1 MAIAIFFLRFLNSYQ
16 DWKKICPKHLSR
28 VLLSWEEKNDILSNE
43 DRVGASCKGR
53 SLLNCKFKYQFTFSW
68 HVWNVAEYLV
78 MVCSS
83 SITWRVH
90 CTVHTH
96 CTLCTRSFPRA
107 HLHLRLWRTA
117 IDIPPPPQLA
127 TFFLTL
133 NFNVRKWLKTC
144 SIHCFA
150 HSHKTVAINLPTPSF
165 YGKNAWSCCVTP
177 RDLIPWEPLVLF
189 HLTCKLTLFFL

>member
-1 MAIAIFFLRFLNSYQ
+1 MSILSNVLCLDFTCFCIALSQYKRHIFSALITKSRLGGHSNFFLAF
-16 DWKKICPKHLSR
+16 PE
-28 VLLSWEEKNDILSNE
+28 LLTRLEKNLPQTFIKGLAFVRRKNDILSNE
-43 DRVGASCKGR
+43 DRVGAFCKGR

-107 HLHLRLWRTA
+107 HIFTSGPDGLPSTFPHLH
-117 IDIPPPPQLA
+117 
-127 TFFLTL
+127 
-133 NFNVRKWLKTC
+133 N
-144 SIHCFA
+144 
-150 HSHKTVAINLPTPSF
+150 
-165 YGKNAWSCCVTP
+165 
-177 RDLIPWEPLVLF
+177 
-189 HLTCKLTLFFL
+189 

>member
-1 MAIAIFFLRFLNSYQ
+1 M
-16 DWKKICPKHLSR
+16 K
-28 VLLSWEEKNDILSNE
+28 
-43 DRVGASCKGR
+43 GAR
-53 SLLNCKFKYQFTFSW
+53 
-68 HVWNVAEYLV
+68 
-78 MVCSS
+78 
-83 SITWRVH
+83 
-90 CTVHTH
+90 TVHTH

-107 HLHLRLWRTA
+107 HLHLRSWWTA
-117 IDIPPPPQLA
+117 IDIPPPLQLA
-127 TFFLTL
+127 TSFLTL

-189 HLTCKLTLFFL
+189 HLTCKVTLFFPLTSQHHHFLYDSDSDVLQPIWLDLFRQWSESDIVIETALLLSLKISLDHIQFVALQTRPNWAR